1 MGELY
6 MVATPIGNMEDI
18 TYRAVRILGEVDVI
32 ACEDTRQ
39 TIKLLNHYGIKKP
52 LLSCRAANEKQSA
65 PGLVK
70 MMLEGKTM
78 AYVSDA
84 GTPGLSD
91 PGKILVREA
100 RDRGIPVIPVPG
112 ASAFASLVSIC
123 GFPGKAVTF
132 EGFLS
137 PKKGKRKKRLSELLQ
152 REDAFVLYES
162 PFRIVK
168 LLEDLAEL
176 SPEANVLLGREI
188 TKKFEEICEDSA
200 ADLFAEWEKRTTI
213 KGEIALLVSPGA
225 GKND

>member
-1 MGELY
+1 MSLLY

-18 TYRAVRILGEVDVI
+18 TYRAVRILSEVDCI

-39 TIKLLNHYGIKKP
+39 SIKLLNHYGIKKQ

-70 MMLEGKTM
+70 LLLEGKTM

-100 RDRGIPVIPVPG
+100 RDAGIQVVPLPG
-112 ASAFASLVSIC
+112 ASAFSALISIC
-123 GFPGKAVTF
+123 GFPSKAVTF

-137 PKKGKRKKRLSELLQ
+137 PKKGKRKKRLSELLE
-152 REDAFVLYES
+152 RGDAFVLYES

-168 LLEDLAEL
+168 LLEDLSEL
-176 SPEANVLLGREI
+176 APEANVLLGREI

-200 ADLFAEWEKRTTI
+200 QKLFAEWEKRGTI
-213 KGEIALLVSPGA
+213 KGEIALLVSTRT
-225 GKND
+225 GKN

>member
-1 MGELY
+1 MPRLY
-6 MVATPIGNMEDI
+6 MVATPIGNMEDM
-18 TYRAVRILGEVDVI
+18 TYRAVRILGEVDLI

-52 LLSCRAANEKQSA
+52 LLSCRAANERQSA
-65 PGLVK
+65 PGLAKK
-70 MMLEGKTM
+70 MEEGCDM

-100 RDRGIPVIPVPG
+100 RDRGIEVIPVPG
-112 ASAFASLVSIC
+112 ASAFSALVSIC

-137 PKKGKRKKRLSELLQ
+137 PKKGKRKKRLGELLE
-152 REDAFVLYES
+152 RGDAFVLYES
-162 PFRIVK
+162 PFRIIK
-168 LLEDLAEL
+168 LLEDLSDL
-176 SPEANVLLGREI
+176 SPDANVLLGREI

-200 ADLFAEWEKRTTI
+200 QNLFADWEKRSTI
-213 KGEIALLVSPGA
+213 KGEIALLVAPGT

>member
-1 MGELY
+1 MSQLF
-6 MVATPIGNMEDI
+6 MVATPIGNMEDM
-18 TYRAVRILGEVDVI
+18 TYRAVRILNEVDCI

-39 TIKLLNHYGIKKP
+39 TVKLLNHYGIKKQ

-70 MMLEGKTM
+70 MLLEGKTM

-100 RDRGIPVIPVPG
+100 RDAGIEVTPVPG
-112 ASAFASLVSIC
+112 ASAFSALVSIC
-123 GFPGKAVTF
+123 GFPSKTVTF

-137 PKKGKRKKRLSELLQ
+137 PKKGKRKKRLSQLLE
-152 REDAFVLYES
+152 RDEAFVLYES

-168 LLEDLAEL
+168 LLEDLCEL
-176 SPEANVLLGREI
+176 NPEANVLLGREI

-200 ADLFAEWEKRTTI
+200 QNLFADWEKRSTI
-213 KGEIALLVSPGA
+213 KGEIALLVSGGT